1 MQIRHFFWRSIVIS
15 EMGVVA
21 QWKIH
26 SNFSIQKLSKVEG
39 EQKKSGQ
46 TVLSLEAIS

>member
-1 MQIRHFFWRSIVIS
+1 MPEIKFLKFELIFKHKFNEI
-15 EMGVVA
+15 
-21 QWKIH
+21 
-26 SNFSIQKLSKVEG
+26 EG